1 MLLNPNPAWTF
12 EIMSKTKN
20 SLASRACTQMDY
32 RQNWS
37 LKESSSCLSNEYKRL
52 SGDSA
57 VWHSP
62 PHSEPQHVFSSVRQP
77 CCWLEIHLKF
87 NSLHIIDRELSALL
101 LFSKIITHPF
111 IFLIA
116 YPIQTWISSSQVGRH
131 HCAALSSK
139 SISTAYVIQLNALLG
154 LLSVVNNA
162 VLIDAIYICLHI
174 KTHKSNPVY
183 NTISQ

>member
-1 MLLNPNPAWTF
+1 MVGDAFKHKPCLDIWDNISN
-12 EIMSKTKN
+12 KN
-20 SLASRACTQMDY
+20 SLASRACTQMGC

-52 SGDSA
+52 SGDSV

-87 NSLHIIDRELSALL
+87 HSLHNIDRELSALL

-116 YPIQTWISSSQVGRH
+116 YPIQPWISSSQVGRH

-139 SISTAYVIQLNALLG
+139 SISTSYVIQLSALLG

-162 VLIDAIYICLHI
+162 
-174 KTHKSNPVY
+174 
-183 NTISQ
+183 ISRIIFLSLFLV